1 MNLVKAADDLKNL
14 SDQQLMMAGQN
25 PVVVPPYLVLAEMK
39 RREQLRAE
47 YAKSQQQ
54 QQQPTV
60 AQQVVQGMAQGQP
73 QQQPQPQAQ
82 GIMQAMPQGAVGM
95 AGGGHVARYADGV
108 PEDAFS
114 AYNSG
119 YQNVMGS
126 LDQMAGR
133 KPTAIDTSSLGL
145 DIDKIKQ
152 QLAGKQRAEYLAQVD
167 DMMGKS
173 DYSNAEALVRQQMQQ
188 AQGRK
193 PRLGDALI
201 AAGAAMAANRDNR
214 VGLAS
219 LLAQAIGTGSQH
231 YETAKREQEKELNT
245 AMMAKVAL
253 DKMKQEEHQKRAA
266 AALQLAQFDQNKLIE
281 AYKTTQQNQRFLIGE
296 MSKAKTAS
304 EKQQFDLALK
314 QMDFKLKAL
323 ETAVGIQKHREDIDK
338 DIKVAGIRAADRGA
352 NQPDRTL
359 SSINTLSN
367 IHRERVKAL
376 GDIVAANPMD
386 KVARKALE
394 DALEEQSKII
404 GTAQQYLYGTQGG
417 AGLERVNPSYSKV
430 LGAK

>member
-73 QQQPQPQAQ
+73 QQPQPQAQ

-95 AGGGHVARYADGV
+95 AGGGHVARYADGG
-108 PEDAFS
+108 PGDAFS
-114 AYNSG
+114 AYSSG
-119 YQNVMGS
+119 YQDVMGS

-323 ETAVGIQKHREDIDK
+323 ETAVGIQKHREDIAK
-338 DIKVAGIRAADRGA
+338 DIRVAGIRADDKRA

-359 SSINTLSN
+359 NSMNILANMYKPKIDTL
-367 IHRERVKAL
+367 K
-376 GDIVAANPMD
+376 DIVAANPMD
-386 KVARKALE
+386 KVAREALK